1 MQHTTAN
8 KQGETDILVRMTTT
22 TTLLPASLQKALQ
35 GIVERANLRGAVL
48 RAILL
53 STTEGVPLGRVV
65 VDGDN
70 DNHNTTTLNEEVL
83 ASIESVWAPA
93 SKQFPVLG
101 LDKVQQVTAIYD
113 HGTLV
118 HVYQA
123 PLVRKDVGAGVGVIV
138 GVGVEQ
144 FVAMQRKENCRA
156 AQW

>member
-1 MQHTTAN
+1 
-8 KQGETDILVRMTTT
+8 MTTT

-65 VDGDN
+65 VGD
-70 DNHNTTTLNEEVL
+70 DNHNTTLNEEVL

-123 PLVRKDVGAGVGVIV
+123 PLVRKDVGVGVIVGVGVGVIVGVIV